1 MIYLDSAATS
11 YHKPDGVARA
21 VAEAISHMGNPGRGA
36 HEASLDASR
45 VVYGTREKMAELFGA
60 EEASQIVFTANSTE
74 SLNIAI
80 MHNLDEHMEAEKLIE
95 IINRFLGGLS
105 DRDRDIFVQRYWV
118 MESIKNI
125 ATRHKMS
132 EGAIKQSLLRNKRKL
147 KKILEKEGRL

>member
-1 MIYLDSAATS
+1 MSPKKHAAKRMDMHIVDIT
-11 YHKPDGVARA
+11 
-21 VAEAISHMGNPGRGA
+21 
-36 HEASLDASR
+36 
-45 VVYGTREKMAELFGA
+45 
-60 EEASQIVFTANSTE
+60 EEVE
-74 SLNIAI
+74 SLNTTV
-80 MHNLDEHMEAEKLIE
+80 MHSLDEHMEAEKLIE

-132 EGAIKQSLLRNKRKL
+132 EGAIKQNMLRNKRKL